1 VADAPRLLVIVNV
14 YRPDLGGGV
23 LFADLCE
30 GLAAR
35 GFDVTVRCAY
45 PYYPEWRDKT
55 GRNGLQVERARENG
69 VLVERYG
76 LFIPARPNRLLPRL
90 LCEASFFVSL
100 ARDVPD
106 PGGFDLVM
114 AFCPLVGAVAFGAVA
129 SRAAGAPLWLNV
141 QDIPVDAAEASGIV
155 RSGLVAR
162 WMSRV
167 QSALFNRADTW
178 TTISPVM
185 ADRLEPLRRRSQP
198 VHTIPNWLHASLAAE
213 IAALPGKLDRPPGR
227 PVRLLYSGNIGT
239 KQDLVGFCSTLRQSD
254 AAFEFRIQGGG
265 GMAPA
270 VRDWVEAAGDP
281 RFTFHNLTDEAGAG
295 PVFRWAAAHEVGSML
310 ANLPD
315 RPGVFLSGRNMR
327 CAAQRSTIA
336 APSWTGTPTS

>member
-1 VADAPRLLVIVNV
+1 
-14 YRPDLGGGV
+14 
-23 LFADLCE
+23 
-30 GLAAR
+30 
-35 GFDVTVRCAY
+35 
-45 PYYPEWRDKT
+45 
-55 GRNGLQVERARENG
+55 
-69 VLVERYG
+69 
-76 LFIPARPNRLLPRL
+76 
-90 LCEASFFVSL
+90 
-100 ARDVPD
+100 
-106 PGGFDLVM
+106 
-114 AFCPLVGAVAFGAVA
+114 
-129 SRAAGAPLWLNV
+129 
-141 QDIPVDAAEASGIV
+141 
-155 RSGLVAR
+155 
-162 WMSRV
+162 
-167 QSALFNRADTW
+167 
-178 TTISPVM
+178 
-185 ADRLEPLRRRSQP
+185 